1 MLRIAH
7 ITAAFPPY
15 RSGTGTVCYHN
26 ALEAARIG
34 HDVHVFTADYGAQ
47 PALGDDPDG
56 VTVHRL
62 KPIFRVGN
70 APLLPGLLNVGR
82 FDVIHLHYPFIF
94 GAELASMRS
103 LLSRTPYVITYHQ
116 DVILGG
122 AMGRAVLAHE
132 ALVGRAIL
140 RGAQRLMFTT
150 LDYGRAS
157 RVGDLMDRLGGR
169 VIDMPNGVDP
179 AVFHPHIDTSALRD
193 RYRLTPADRVALFVG
208 GLDRAHYFKGV
219 PVLLEALARIA
230 DPRVKAVIV
239 GDGDLRA
246 QFQGQASALGVAERV
261 IFAGRVAQ
269 AELPAH
275 YAMCDLLVLPSI
287 TMGEAFGI
295 VLLEAMACAKPV
307 IASDLPG
314 VRTVAA
320 HGECGL
326 VFPPGDS
333 AALAS
338 ALGRLFADGDL
349 RRRMGANGRAR
360 VESTYAWA
368 RIGESLAQIYA
379 QVSAEAGAAA
389 GAKAGSRG

>member
-26 ALEAARIG
+26 ALETARIG
-34 HDVHVFTADYGAQ
+34 HDVHVFTADYGAEYAQ
-47 PALGDDPDG
+47 DDDPEG

-62 KPIFRVGN
+62 KPVFRVGN
-70 APLLPGLLNVGR
+70 APLLPGLLRIGG

-94 GAELASMRS
+94 GAELASLRS
-103 LLSRTPYVITYHQ
+103 RMTRTPYVITYHQ

-122 AMGRAVLAHE
+122 ALGRAVLAHE
-132 ALVGRAIL
+132 ALIGRAIL
-140 RGAQRLMFTT
+140 RGARRLMFTT

-157 RVGDLMDRLGGR
+157 RVGDLVERMSER

-179 AVFHPHIDTSALRD
+179 AVFHPYVDTAALRARHRLSLGD
-193 RYRLTPADRVALFVG
+193 RIALFVG

-230 DPRVKAVIV
+230 EPCVKAVIV
-239 GDGDLRA
+239 GDGDLRPQFEA
-246 QFQGQASALGVAERV
+246 QAAALGLAERV
-261 IFAGRVAQ
+261 IFAGRAAQ
-269 AELPAH
+269 AELPAY
-275 YAMCDLLVLPSI
+275 YALCDALVLPSI

-333 AALAS
+333 GALAS
-338 ALGRLFADGDL
+338 ALETLLHDPDL

-360 VESTYAWA
+360 VEQKYAWA
-368 RIGESLAQIYA
+368 RIGEALARVYA
-379 QVSAEAGAAA
+379 RVCAEARAEAAHV
-389 GAKAGSRG
+389 

>member
-26 ALEAARIG
+26 ALEAARMG
-34 HDVHVFTADYGAQ
+34 HDVHVFTADYGGEHAH
-47 PALGDDPDG
+47 GDDPDG

-62 KPIFRVGN
+62 KAIFRVGN
-70 APLLPGLLNVGR
+70 APLLPGLLHGGR

-132 ALVGRAIL
+132 ALIGRAIL
-140 RGAQRLMFTT
+140 RGARRLMFTT

-157 RVGDLMDRLGGR
+157 RVGDLVERMGERA
-169 VIDMPNGVDP
+169 VDMPNGVDP
-179 AVFHPHIDTSALRD
+179 AVFHPNIATSALRT
-193 RYRLTPADRVALFVG
+193 RYRLTPGDRIALFVG
-208 GLDRAHYFKGV
+208 GLDRAHYFKGI
-219 PVLLEALARIA
+219 PVLLEALARSA
-230 DPRVKAVIV
+230 DPCVKALIV

-246 QFQGQASALGVAERV
+246 GFEAQAAALGLAERA

-275 YAMCDLLVLPSI
+275 YALCDTLVLPSI

-338 ALGRLFADGDL
+338 ALETLLSDGDL
-349 RRRMGANGRAR
+349 RRRLGANGRAR
-360 VESTYAWA
+360 VEQKYAWA

-379 QVSAEAGAAA
+379 QVCAETSAEAV
-389 GAKAGSRG
+389 SRA